1 MKIQPTAYIRL
12 ILTLLGGWFLVTAM
26 VSCKKETPK
35 KEEPIPF
42 VRLLKDRQ
50 FKSNILK
57 RDIDYA
63 VLLPA
68 EYENSNDS
76 FPVVYLL
83 HGFGDNETAWI
94 TGGLIQYYVDQN
106 AASTVPMIYVM
117 PVGFNSYYVNK
128 YNGQYPYM
136 DMFVNEL
143 VPLVDSLFRTKT
155 DPNQRAVMGYSM
167 GGYGAMIMPV
177 KNPDVFKTGVALSM
191 SFRTNEQYLDE
202 PQSVFD
208 YQWGPIFGGY
218 GMSGE
223 ARFTDYFKQYSPFQF
238 LQNTDDQSMTGLNL
252 FFDCGDDEESLSETN
267 NLLHSMLRDRSIKH
281 EYRMRS
287 GYHSWDYW
295 KKSLPE
301 ALKYISYAVQ
311 QKPYPDE
318 NNLLDYGVEISSDKI
333 LLHQV
338 EASEQIYHVV
348 LPSDY
353 STTTSDYPVILVFHD
368 EEINVPPQVSNKILS
383 LLNNQ
388 IVAAKLPASIIVEVP
403 VGASQPDQDVIQKLI
418 NEVDAEYRISDK
430 REEWIAI
437 GNKNGGRLAFD
448 LVSQHS
454 EKIHAC
460 LLFDALLPDNPDIT
474 DTSIIYYLDITD
486 EGLQYKTNN
495 ELYLNLRKNEV
506 PHEYRVRQGLASD
519 NDFLNGIFEAIGFIN
534 KNLKS

>member
-1 MKIQPTAYIRL
+1 L
-12 ILTLLGGWFLVTAM
+12 VLTLLGGWLLVSVLA
-26 VSCKKETPK
+26 SCKKDPPK
-35 KEEPIPF
+35 VDDPLPF
-42 VRLLKDRQ
+42 VRLLKDQQ

-57 RDIDYA
+57 RNIDYA
-63 VLLPA
+63 VLLPV
-68 EYENSNDS
+68 EYEKSTDS

-94 TGGLIQYYVDQN
+94 TGGLIQYYTDQN

-128 YNGQYPYM
+128 YNGQFPYM
-136 DMFVNEL
+136 DMFVDEL
-143 VPLVDSLFRTKT
+143 VPLVDSLFRTKP
-155 DPNQRAVMGYSM
+155 DPNHRAVMGYSM

-177 KNPDVFKTGVALSM
+177 KNPDVFKTGIALSM
-191 SFRTNEQYLDE
+191 SFRTNEQYLGE

-208 YQWGPIFGGY
+208 YQWGPIFGGS

-223 ARFTDYFKQYSPFQF
+223 ARFTDYYKHYSPFQF
-238 LQNTDDQSMTGLNL
+238 LQNPDDQSMNGLNL

-267 NLLHSMLRDRSIKH
+267 NLLHSMLRDRSIQH

-287 GYHSWDYW
+287 GYHGWDYW

-311 QKPYPDE
+311 QKPYPIE
-318 NNLLDYGVEISSDKI
+318 NDRIDYGVEISSDKI

-338 EASEQIYHVV
+338 EASEQIYRVV
-348 LPSDY
+348 LPPDY
-353 STTTSDYPVILVFHD
+353 GTTTIDYPVILVFHE
-368 EEINVPPQVSNKILS
+368 EEINVPPLASNKILS

-388 IVAAKLPASIIVEVP
+388 IIAAKLPASIVVEVP
-403 VGASQPDQDVIQKLI
+403 VGTEQVDFELIQNIISQFD
-418 NEVDAEYRISDK
+418 NEYRTSDK
-430 REEWIAI
+430 RDEWIAI
-437 GNKNGGRLAFD
+437 GNNSGGRPAFD
-448 LVSQHS
+448 LVSLHS

-460 LLFDALLPDNPDIT
+460 LLFDALLPENPEVT
-474 DTSIIYYLDITD
+474 DTSLTYYLDITD
-486 EGLQYKTNN
+486 EGLHYKSNN

-506 PHEYRVRQGLASD
+506 PYEYRVRQGLASD
-519 NDFLNGIFEAIGFIN
+519 NDFLNGIFEAISFIN

>member
-1 MKIQPTAYIRL
+1 M
-12 ILTLLGGWFLVTAM
+12 ILTLLGGWFLITAM
-26 VSCKKETPK
+26 VSCKKDTPK

-42 VRLLKDRQ
+42 VRLLKDQQ

-63 VLLPA
+63 VLLPV
-68 EYENSNDS
+68 EYENSTDS

-106 AASTVPMIYVM
+106 TASTVPMIYVM

-128 YNGQYPYM
+128 YNGQYAYM
-136 DMFVNEL
+136 DMFVDEL
-143 VPLVDSLFRTKT
+143 VPLIDSLFRTKT

-177 KNPDVFKTGVALSM
+177 KNPDVFKTGISLSM
-191 SFRTNEQYLDE
+191 SFRTNEQYLNE

-223 ARFTDYFKQYSPFQF
+223 ARLTDYFQQYSPFRF
-238 LQNTDDQSMTGLNL
+238 LQNPDDQSMTGLNL

-267 NLLHSMLRDRSIKH
+267 NLLHSMLRDRSIPH

-311 QKPYPDE
+311 QKPYPVE
-318 NNLLDYGVEISSDKI
+318 NDLIDYGKEISTDKI
-333 LLHQV
+333 ILRQV
-338 EASEQIYHVV
+338 EASGQIYRIV
-348 LPSDY
+348 LPADY
-353 STTTSDYPVILVFHD
+353 ATTTNNYPVILVFHE
-368 EEINVPPQVSNKILS
+368 EEINVPPLASNKILS
-383 LLNNQ
+383 MLNNQ
-388 IVAAKLPASIIVEVP
+388 IAASKLPASIVVEVP
-403 VGASQPDQDVIQKLI
+403 VGTEQVDPESIQNLIDQ
-418 NEVDAEYRISDK
+418 VDAEYRTSDK
-430 REEWIAI
+430 REEWITI

-448 LVSQHS
+448 QVAQRPG
-454 EKIHAC
+454 KIHAC
-460 LLFDALLPDNPDIT
+460 LLFDALLPENPEIT
-474 DTSIIYYLDITD
+474 DTSLTYYLDITD
-486 EGLQYKTNN
+486 EGLHYKTNN
-495 ELYLNLRKNEV
+495 ELYLNLKKNGV
-506 PHEYRVRQGLASD
+506 PHEYRVRQGLASE
-519 NDFLNGIFEAIGFIN
+519 NDFLNGVFEAIGFMN
-534 KNLKS
+534 KNLKN